1 MLEKELSTLAK
12 IQNNK
17 IENLENQILEIK
29 KYLIRNDQQI
39 NINDNN
45 GMIAMEEKKAYELEL
60 KKIEKTPNKI
70 SLENK
75 QKIKFLMINEL
86 DNHQLDKEIKNKLIS
101 EINSQYDVLF
111 EKIQILYSEARKAEI
126 ERLKDLL
133 Y

>member
-1 MLEKELSTLAK
+1 
-12 IQNNK
+12 
-17 IENLENQILEIK
+17 
-29 KYLIRNDQQI
+29 
-39 NINDNN
+39 
-45 GMIAMEEKKAYELEL
+45 MIAMEKKIYALEL

-75 QKIKFLMINEL
+75 QKIKFLMIDEL
-86 DNHQLDKEIKNKLIS
+86 DNHQLDKELKNKLIS

>member
-1 MLEKELSTLAK
+1 
-12 IQNNK
+12 
-17 IENLENQILEIK
+17 
-29 KYLIRNDQQI
+29 
-39 NINDNN
+39 
-45 GMIAMEEKKAYELEL
+45 MIAMEKKIYALEL

-75 QKIKFLMINEL
+75 QKIKFLMIDEL
-86 DNHQLDKEIKNKLIS
+86 DNHQLDKELKNISLIFA